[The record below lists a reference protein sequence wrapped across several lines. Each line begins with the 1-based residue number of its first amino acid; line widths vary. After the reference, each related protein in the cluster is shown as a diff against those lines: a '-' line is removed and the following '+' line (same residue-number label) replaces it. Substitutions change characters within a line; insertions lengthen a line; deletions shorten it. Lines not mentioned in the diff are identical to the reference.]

1 MGWVVFA
8 VVLAIALLVLVVLRH
23 RARRAPDGIAT
34 FRRHMDALSSDSRR
48 GVTERIRDARD
59 HEREG

>member
-1 MGWVVFA
+1 MGWAVLA
-8 VVLAIALLVLVVLRH
+8 VVLAIALVALVVLRR

-48 GVTERIRDARD
+48 GVTDRIRDAQD
-59 HEREG
+59 EREG

>member
-1 MGWVVFA
+1 MTGWIVAAIVLG
-8 VVLAIALLVLVVLRH
+8 VGVLATIVVRV

-48 GVTERIRDARD
+48 TVTERIKDAHD
-59 HEREG
+59 GPEG